1 MHRIK
6 KLEVFYHDRLVGT
19 MALYQNRLAAFEY
32 GTDWLADG
40 FSINPFSLP
49 LEKKVFLP
57 KIEPFEGIYGVFA
70 DSLPDG
76 WGRLLV
82 DRLMR
87 RNGINPME
95 MGNLDRL
102 AIVGETGMGALCYR
116 PVITLEESDNSMSL
130 DEIAAECEKVLQTE
144 FSEQLDTLF
153 MLGGSSGGARPKI
166 LTKIDG
172 DDWIIKFP
180 SSYDSKDIGRQEYDY
195 ALCAKKCGIDMEN
208 VKLFESQRCSG
219 YFGTKR
225 FDRVRRD
232 DGGLIRRHM
241 VSVSGLLETSH
252 RIPNLD
258 YDLLMR
264 LTFMLTKDIEECMKL
279 YRLMC
284 FNVFAHN
291 RDDHSKNFS
300 FIYLDDEKRWVL
312 SPAYDLTYSNSLNG
326 EHATTIN
333 GNGVNPGIND
343 LLEVAKKAGLD
354 IKAARAAAEDIREC
368 VNEYLG
374 HYFPKINKI
383 YK

>member
-1 MHRIK
+1 M
-6 KLEVFYHDRLVGT
+6 
-19 MALYQNRLAAFEY
+19 
-32 GTDWLADG
+32 
-40 FSINPFSLP
+40 
-49 LEKKVFLP
+49 FLP

-102 AIVGETGMGALCYR
+102 AIVGETGMGALSYR
-116 PVITLEESDNSMSL
+116 HVITLEESDNYMSL

-153 MLGGSSGGARPKI
+153 SLGGSSGGALPKI

-195 ALCAKKCGIDMEN
+195 ALCAKKCGIDMED
-208 VKLFESQRCSG
+208 VKLFESQRCIG

-232 DGGLIRRHM
+232 DGGMIRRHM

-258 YDLLMR
+258 YELLMR
-264 LTFMLTKDIEECMKL
+264 LTMMLTKDITECEKL

-300 FIYLDDEKRWVL
+300 YIYLEDENRWVL
-312 SPAYDLTYSNSLNG
+312 SPAYDLTYSSSLNG

-333 GNGVNPGIND
+333 GNGVNPEIND

-354 IKAARAAAEDIREC
+354 IKAARAAAENIREC

-374 HYFPKINKI
+374 HYFPDVTRM
-383 YK
+383 

>member
-144 FSEQLDTLF
+144 FSEKLDTLF

-232 DGGLIRRHM
+232 DGGMTRRHM

-264 LTFMLTKDIEECMKL
+264 LTFMLTKDLEECMKL

>member
-102 AIVGETGMGALCYR
+102 AIVGETGMGALSYR

-130 DEIAAECEKVLQTE
+130 DEIAVECEKVLQTE

-153 MLGGSSGGARPKI
+153 TLGGSSGGARPKI

-195 ALCAKKCGIDMEN
+195 ALCAKKCGIDMED

-232 DGGLIRRHM
+232 DGGMIRRHM

-291 RDDHSKNFS
+291 RDDHSKNFT
-300 FIYLDDEKRWVL
+300 FIYLDDEKRWIL

-354 IKAARAAAEDIREC
+354 IKAARAAAEDIKEC

-374 HYFPKINKI
+374 HYFPNVTRV
-383 YK
+383 

>member
-6 KLEVFYHDRLVGT
+6 KLEVFYHDRLVGM

-144 FSEQLDTLF
+144 FSEKLDTLF

-208 VKLFESQRCSG
+208 VKLFESQRYSG

-232 DGGLIRRHM
+232 DGGMTRRHM

-333 GNGVNPGIND
+333 GNGINPGIND

-354 IKAARAAAEDIREC
+354 IKAAKAAAEDIREC

-374 HYFPKINKI
+374 HYFPDVTRV
-383 YK
+383 

>member
-374 HYFPKINKI
+374 HYFPDVTRV
-383 YK
+383 

>member
-57 KIEPFEGIYGVFA
+57 KIEPCEGIYGVFA

-300 FIYLDDEKRWVL
+300 FIYLDDEKRWGL

>member
-6 KLEVFYHDRLVGT
+6 KLEVFYHDRLVGM

-144 FSEQLDTLF
+144 FSEKLDTLF

-232 DGGLIRRHM
+232 DGGMTRRHM

-374 HYFPKINKI
+374 HYFPDVTRV
-383 YK
+383 